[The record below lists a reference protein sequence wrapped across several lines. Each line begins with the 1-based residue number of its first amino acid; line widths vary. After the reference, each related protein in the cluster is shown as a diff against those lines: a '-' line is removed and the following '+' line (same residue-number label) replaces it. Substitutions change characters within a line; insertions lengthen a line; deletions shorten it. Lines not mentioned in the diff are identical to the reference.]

1 MDLALLIKF
10 AHVSAAMVWLGG
22 GLAMIL
28 AASFLGPNARADQIM
43 TVIRMVAFLGP
54 RLFMPASIATLLSG
68 LWLALYGGYGWP
80 AWLLLGLAGI
90 AFTAA
95 FGAIVLGPGCER
107 AVAAAARHG
116 DAAGATEARQVIRL
130 ARFDHVVQFAI
141 VFLMVV
147 KPDWSEVQLL
157 SLLGLAVLAGAAVTL
172 RMNRVVPTE
181 V

>member
-1 MDLALLIKF
+1 MDFALFIKF

-28 AASFLGPNARADQIM
+28 AAAFLGPNARADQIM

-54 RLFMPASIATLLSG
+54 RLLMPASIATLLSG
-68 LWLALYGGYGWP
+68 LWLAFFGGYGWP
-80 AWLLLGLAGI
+80 AWLVLGLAGI

-95 FGAIVLGPGCER
+95 FGALVLGPGCDH
-107 AVAAAARHG
+107 AVATAARHG
-116 DAAGATEARQVIRL
+116 DAAGAAEARRVVRL
-130 ARFDHVVQFAI
+130 GRFDYVVQFAI

-157 SLLGLAVLAGAAVTL
+157 AVLGLAVLAGAALTL
-172 RMNRVVPTE
+172 RPSRPMLA
-181 V
+181 